1 MGTQQQQ
8 MEVQDQESQMISK
21 IAKSFN
27 FIIPILIGL
36 VLLVRGKDQSPFET
50 HPSNM
55 WVFMISTFIYYS
67 ATQRS
72 MPMATLN
79 VAAMINSGKTCLGDA
94 RFLISDIHDLCCE
107 VGASSCKAIPRDSN
121 CIAHGLAQLP
131 FSSGEEMIWR
141 DVDPHCIFPG
151 LR

>member
-1 MGTQQQQ
+1 MGTQQQQQQ

-72 MPMATLN
+72 MPMA
-79 VAAMINSGKTCLGDA
+79 ARISGSLTSIL
-94 RFLISDIHDLCCE
+94 LLCFF
-107 VGASSCKAIPRDSN
+107 IPRWL
-121 CIAHGLAQLP
+121 GLVLLIVWFFVTIIVAYKLHA
-131 FSSGEEMIWR
+131 
-141 DVDPHCIFPG
+141 V
-151 LR
+151 

>member
-8 MEVQDQESQMISK
+8 MEVQDQELQDQDQQLISK

-55 WVFMISTFIYYS
+55 WVFMISTFIYYTV
-67 ATQRS
+67 TQRS
-72 MPMATLN
+72 MPMAARISGSLTSVLLLCFFIPRWLGLVLLIVWLFVTIN
-79 VAAMINSGKTCLGDA
+79 VAYKLHTA
-94 RFLISDIHDLCCE
+94 
-107 VGASSCKAIPRDSN
+107 
-121 CIAHGLAQLP
+121 
-131 FSSGEEMIWR
+131 
-141 DVDPHCIFPG
+141 
-151 LR
+151 